1 MQRGCVKQGLK
12 LTLACSLTVVL
23 YGCSGGPKIGNF
35 DQPSTPSGISKLTN
49 LLNFGQAE
57 QKAATTPKQS
67 VTCPKIMILDGT
79 AAARFHAD
87 SSPSNANLRHQFSLG
102 DVARECSREGDQ
114 LMVKVGVAGKV
125 LLGPAGSPGDFS
137 VPIRIAIV
145 SESDS
150 QPIVSRL
157 YKAAATIHTGETQA
171 DFTVISDPL
180 EVPFIQDKADIDYTI
195 KVGIDLAAGGER
207 GPSRPS
213 GASSTRRRSS

>member
-1 MQRGCVKQGLK
+1 MQRGCVKRGLK
-12 LTLACSLTVVL
+12 LALACTLTFIL

-35 DQPSTPSGISKLTN
+35 DQPSEPSGISKLTK
-49 LLNFGQAE
+49 LLNLGQSE
-57 QKAATTPKQS
+57 GKAATAPKQRL
-67 VTCPKIMILDGT
+67 TCPKIMILDGT

-87 SSPSNANLRHQFSLG
+87 SSASNANLRHQFSLG

-114 LMVKVGVAGKV
+114 LLVKVGVAGKV
-125 LLGPAGSPGDFS
+125 LLGPVGSPGNFT

-157 YKAAATIHTGETQA
+157 YRATATIRAGETQA

-180 EVPFIQDKADIDYTI
+180 QVPFIQTQADFDYTI
-195 KVGIDLAAGGER
+195 KVGIDLAAGDG
-207 GPSRPS
+207 GNPSRPAGTPS
-213 GASSTRRRSS
+213 ARRRSS